1 MTHGNL
7 FQIYLAALGV
17 PHTRAFTR
25 EAFESHPYK
34 YTLFGIRRLLSSYG
48 VPSDALRLDDKA
60 ALTRLPLP
68 FMAQMDGDLA
78 VVRSVGDA
86 AVVVDRADG
95 RRTLS
100 RDAFLSASTG
110 VVLTARP
117 DARSG
122 EPGYALHRRE
132 ERICRAERMGLALC
146 LLVCCAGAFLPAPQL
161 SSATLALRVGVVAL
175 SAVGLALSWL
185 LLLRQLH
192 VPASMADRI
201 CGRAGR
207 DGCSAVARTAGS
219 RLFGRYGWSEVGLAY
234 FAVSAAVALFWPSQL
249 FWLAVTAAASL
260 PYTLWSI
267 GYQRLR
273 ARSWCGLCLAVMAV
287 LWGLFALHAVM
298 GSFALPFPGWAGLAL
313 LLAACGAGGLAVH
326 VLTDL
331 YDRAREASK
340 WKWAYAALKRRKE
353 LFFALLASRP
363 AIPVAEAS
371 TLLFGPAAAAHTVT
385 VFSNPHCNPCARL
398 HAALH
403 ALPEGGEWRVQ
414 YVLTSFNDELLET
427 NRRIVATYLRHG
439 PDAAWQLLD
448 RWYATHDP
456 ALLRGIG
463 PEESHTAEV
472 EAELE
477 RHRAWS
483 RANGLMA
490 TPHVL
495 VDGRPLPPPYRGE
508 DLATLA

>member
-1 MTHGNL
+1 MTHDNL
-7 FQIYLAALGV
+7 FQVYLAALGV

-34 YTLFGIRRLLSSYG
+34 YTLFGIRRLLASYG

-60 ALTRLPLP
+60 ALSRLPVP
-68 FMAQMDGDLA
+68 VMAQVESDLA
-78 VVRSVGDA
+78 VVHSVDDA
-86 AVVVDRADG
+86 TVVIERADG
-95 RRTLS
+95 RHTLS
-100 RDAFLSASTG
+100 REAFVSAWSG

-132 ERICRAERMGLALC
+132 ERIRRAERMGLALC
-146 LLVCCAGAFLPAPQL
+146 LLVCCAGGFLPAARLPQASL
-161 SSATLALRVGVVAL
+161 VLRAGVVAL
-175 SAVGLALSWL
+175 SALGLALSWL

-192 VPASMADRI
+192 VSNSVADRI
-201 CGRAGR
+201 CRLAGS
-207 DGCSAVARTAGS
+207 DGCNAVARTAGA

-234 FAVSAAVALFWPSQL
+234 FGVNAAVALFCPSQL

-273 ARSWCGLCLAVMAV
+273 ARRWCGLCLSVMAV
-287 LWGLFALHAVM
+287 LWLLFALHAVM
-298 GSFALPFPGWAGLAL
+298 GSFALPFPGWGGLPL
-313 LLAACGAGGLAVH
+313 LLAACGAAGLAVH
-326 VLTDL
+326 GLTEL
-331 YDRAREASK
+331 YGQARDASK
-340 WKWAYAALKRRKE
+340 WKCAHAALKRRKE
-353 LFFALLASRP
+353 VFFALLAPRP
-363 AIPVAEAS
+363 AVSVAEAS
-371 TLLFGPAAAAHTVT
+371 TLLFGPADAAHTVT
-385 VFSNPHCNPCARL
+385 VFSNPHCTPCARL

-403 ALPEGGEWRVQ
+403 ALPQSGEWRVQ

-427 NRRIVATYLRHG
+427 NRRIVAACLRRG
-439 PDAAWQLLD
+439 PDAAWKLLD

-456 ALLRGIG
+456 ALLRGIA
-463 PEESHTAEV
+463 PEESHTTEV
-472 EAELE
+472 EAELR